1 MLCMRIL
8 KTTILIFK
16 ICLLGNISSADTISW
31 SEVLDRPKF
40 NVIFLR
46 HALAP
51 GYGDP
56 AHFDITSCKTQR
68 NLNQEGRD
76 QAISIGIR
84 LKMEEVW
91 FDKIYS
97 SEWCRCIE
105 TATLMDIG
113 EITMFSGL
121 NSFFQDHYDKKET
134 LRKLMQKLEHLDE
147 KNRILMVTHQ
157 VVISSVT
164 GINVGSG
171 LAVAYSTTDGSAI
184 KISMP

>member
-1 MLCMRIL
+1 MRIL
-8 KTTILIFK
+8 KTIILIFK
-16 ICLLGNISSADTISW
+16 ICLFGNISSADTISW
-31 SEVLDRPKF
+31 SEILDQPKF

-56 AHFDITSCKTQR
+56 SKFDISDCKTQR
-68 NLNQEGRD
+68 NLNEEGRD
-76 QAISIGIR
+76 QARSIGIK
-84 LKMEEVW
+84 LKMKGFLFNE
-91 FDKIYS
+91 IYS
-97 SEWCRCIE
+97 SEWCRCLE
-105 TATLMDIG
+105 TATLMDLG

-121 NSFFQDHYDKKET
+121 NSFFQGHYDKKET
-134 LRKLMQKLEHLDE
+134 LNKLMQKLKNLDK

-171 LAVAYSTTDGSAI
+171 VAVAYSTTDGSAI
-184 KISMP
+184 KISTP

>member
-1 MLCMRIL
+1 MRIL
-8 KTTILIFK
+8 KTTLLIFK
-16 ICLLGNISSADTISW
+16 ICLFGNISTADTISW
-31 SEVLDRPKF
+31 PEVLDQPKF

-56 AHFDITSCKTQR
+56 VEFNINSCETQR
-68 NLNQEGRD
+68 NLNHEGRD
-76 QAISIGIR
+76 QAISIGKR
-84 LKMEEVW
+84 LKIEEVL

-105 TATLMDIG
+105 TATLLDIG
-113 EITMFSGL
+113 EIIMFSGL
-121 NSFFQDHYDKKET
+121 NSFFQDHYNKEET
-134 LRKLMQKLEHLDE
+134 LSKLMQKLEALAD

-171 LAVAYSTTDGSAI
+171 GAVAYSTKDGSAI

>member
-1 MLCMRIL
+1 MRIL
-8 KTTILIFK
+8 KIPLLILK
-16 ICLLGNISSADTISW
+16 ICLFGNISSADTISW
-31 SEVLDRPKF
+31 SEVLDQPKF

-56 AHFDITSCKTQR
+56 SEFDISDCNTQR

-84 LKMEEVW
+84 LKMEEVL

-105 TATLMDIG
+105 TATLMYIG
-113 EITMFSGL
+113 EITRFSGL

-134 LRKLMQKLEHLDE
+134 FRKLMQKLEYLDE

-171 LAVAYSTTDGSAI
+171 VAVAYSTTDGSAI

>member
-1 MLCMRIL
+1 MRIF

-16 ICLLGNISSADTISW
+16 ICLFGNISSADTIYW
-31 SEVLDRPKF
+31 SEVLDQPKF

-56 AHFDITSCKTQR
+56 SEFDISDCKTQR

-76 QAISIGIR
+76 QAISIGTR
-84 LKMEEVW
+84 LKMEGVLFE
-91 FDKIYS
+91 KIYS

-121 NSFFQDHYDKKET
+121 NSYFQDHYDKKET

-171 LAVAYSTTDGSAI
+171 VAVAYSTTDGSAI

>member
-1 MLCMRIL
+1 M
-8 KTTILIFK
+8 
-16 ICLLGNISSADTISW
+16 DQQ
-31 SEVLDRPKF
+31 KF

-56 AHFDITSCKTQR
+56 SEFEINDCKTQR

-84 LKMEEVW
+84 LKMVGVL

-97 SEWCRCIE
+97 SEWCRCLE
-105 TATLMDIG
+105 TATLVDIG

-121 NSFFQDHYDKKET
+121 NSFFQGHYDKKET
-134 LRKLMQKLEHLDE
+134 LNKLMQKLKNLDK

-171 LAVAYSTTDGSAI
+171 VAVAYSTTDGSAI
-184 KISMP
+184 RISTP

>member
-1 MLCMRIL
+1 MRIF
-8 KTTILIFK
+8 KATILIFK
-16 ICLLGNISSADTISW
+16 VCLFGNISSADTISW
-31 SEVLDRPKF
+31 SEILDQPKF

-56 AHFDITSCKTQR
+56 SEFHISDCKTQR
-68 NLNQEGRD
+68 NLNEEGRD
-76 QAISIGIR
+76 QARSIGIK
-84 LKMEEVW
+84 LKMKGFLFNE
-91 FDKIYS
+91 IYS
-97 SEWCRCIE
+97 SEWCRCVD
-105 TATLMDIG
+105 TATLLDLG

-121 NSFFQDHYDKKET
+121 NSFFQDHYDKRET

-171 LAVAYSTTDGSAI
+171 VAVAYSTTDGSAI
-184 KISMP
+184 KISTP

>member
-121 NSFFQDHYDKKET
+121 NSFFQEHYDKKET

-171 LAVAYSTTDGSAI
+171 VAVAYSTTDGSAI

>member
-1 MLCMRIL
+1 MRIF

-16 ICLLGNISSADTISW
+16 ICLFGNISSADTISW
-31 SEVLDRPKF
+31 SEILDQPKF

-56 AHFDITSCKTQR
+56 SEFDISDCKTQR
-68 NLNQEGRD
+68 NLNEEGRD
-76 QAISIGIR
+76 QARSIGLE
-84 LKMEEVW
+84 LKMKGVFFNE
-91 FDKIYS
+91 IYS
-97 SEWCRCIE
+97 SEWCRCLE
-105 TATLMDIG
+105 TAILMDLG
-113 EITMFSGL
+113 EITVFSGL
-121 NSFFQDHYDKKET
+121 NSFFQDHYDRKET
-134 LRKLMQKLEHLDE
+134 LHKLMKKLEDLNK

-171 LAVAYSTTDGSAI
+171 VAVAYSTTDGSAI
-184 KISMP
+184 KISIP

>member
-1 MLCMRIL
+1 MRIL
-8 KTTILIFK
+8 KATILLFK
-16 ICLLGNISSADTISW
+16 ICLFGNISSADTISW
-31 SEVLDRPKF
+31 SEVLDQPNF

-56 AHFDITSCKTQR
+56 SEFDISDCKTQR

-76 QAISIGIR
+76 QAISIGTT
-84 LKMEEVW
+84 LKMEGVL

-121 NSFFQDHYDKKET
+121 NSYFQDHYDRKET
-134 LRKLMQKLEHLDE
+134 LHKLMKKLEDLNK

-171 LAVAYSTTDGSAI
+171 VAVAYSTTDGSAI
-184 KISMP
+184 KISTP

>member
-1 MLCMRIL
+1 MRIL

-16 ICLLGNISSADTISW
+16 ICLFTNISSADTISW

-121 NSFFQDHYDKKET
+121 NSFFQEHYDKKET

-157 VVISSVT
+157 VVISSFT

-171 LAVAYSTTDGSAI
+171 VAVAYSTTDGSAI

>member
-1 MLCMRIL
+1 MRIF
-8 KTTILIFK
+8 KTITLIIK
-16 ICLLGNISSADTISW
+16 ICLFGNISSADTISW
-31 SEVLDRPKF
+31 SEVLDQPKF

-56 AHFDITSCKTQR
+56 SEFDTSDCKTQR

-84 LKMEEVW
+84 LKMVGVL

-105 TATLMDIG
+105 TATLMHIG
-113 EITMFSGL
+113 EITRFSGL

-147 KNRILMVTHQ
+147 KKRILMVTHQ
-157 VVISSVT
+157 VVMTSVT

-171 LAVAYSTTDGSAI
+171 VAVAYSTKDGYAI

>member
-1 MLCMRIL
+1 MRIL
-8 KTTILIFK
+8 KTIILIFK
-16 ICLLGNISSADTISW
+16 ICLFGNISSADTISW
-31 SEVLDRPKF
+31 SEILDQPKF
-40 NVIFLR
+40 NGIFLR

-56 AHFDITSCKTQR
+56 SEFDISECKTQR

-76 QAISIGIR
+76 QARSIGIR
-84 LKMEEVW
+84 LKMEGVL
-91 FDKIYS
+91 FDKLYS

-105 TATLMDIG
+105 TAILMDLG
-113 EITMFSGL
+113 DITIFSGL
-121 NSFFQDHYDKKET
+121 NSFFQDHYDKEEI
-134 LRKLMQKLEHLDE
+134 LHKLMKKLEDLDE

-157 VVISSVT
+157 VVISAVT

-171 LAVAYSTTDGSAI
+171 VAVAYSSKHGSAI

>member
-1 MLCMRIL
+1 MRIL
-8 KTTILIFK
+8 KATILLFQ
-16 ICLLGNISSADTISW
+16 ICLFGNISSADTISW
-31 SEVLDRPKF
+31 SEVLDQPKF

-121 NSFFQDHYDKKET
+121 NSFFQEHYDKKET
-134 LRKLMQKLEHLDE
+134 LRKLMQKLEHLNE

-171 LAVAYSTTDGSAI
+171 VAVAYSTTDGSAI

>member
-1 MLCMRIL
+1 MQIF

-16 ICLLGNISSADTISW
+16 ICLFGNISSADTTSW
-31 SEVLDRPKF
+31 LEVLDQPKF

-56 AHFDITSCKTQR
+56 SEFDISDCKTQR

-76 QAISIGIR
+76 QAMSIGIR
-84 LKMEEVW
+84 LKMEGVL

-97 SEWCRCIE
+97 SEWCRCVD
-105 TATLMDIG
+105 TVTLLDLG
-113 EITMFSGL
+113 EITIFSGL
-121 NSFFQDHYDKKET
+121 NSFFQDHYNKEET
-134 LRKLMQKLEHLDE
+134 LPKLMQKLESLDD

-171 LAVAYSTTDGSAI
+171 GAVAYSTKDGSAI

>member
-1 MLCMRIL
+1 MR
-8 KTTILIFK
+8 IFK
-16 ICLLGNISSADTISW
+16 IPLLILKICLFGNISSADTISW
-31 SEVLDRPKF
+31 SEVLDQPNF

-56 AHFDITSCKTQR
+56 SEFDISDCNTQR

-84 LKMEEVW
+84 LKMEEVL

-105 TATLMDIG
+105 TATLMYIG
-113 EITMFSGL
+113 EITRFSGL

-134 LRKLMQKLEHLDE
+134 LRKLMQKLEYLDE

-171 LAVAYSTTDGSAI
+171 VAVAYSTTDGSAI

>member
-1 MLCMRIL
+1 ME
-8 KTTILIFK
+8 
-16 ICLLGNISSADTISW
+16 G
-31 SEVLDRPKF
+31 
-40 NVIFLR
+40 
-46 HALAP
+46 AL
-51 GYGDP
+51 
-56 AHFDITSCKTQR
+56 
-68 NLNQEGRD
+68 
-76 QAISIGIR
+76 
-84 LKMEEVW
+84 

-121 NSFFQDHYDKKET
+121 NSFFQYHYDRKET
-134 LRKLMQKLEHLDE
+134 LQKLMKKLEDLNK

-171 LAVAYSTTDGSAI
+171 VAVAYSTTDGSAI

>member
-1 MLCMRIL
+1 MRIL
-8 KTTILIFK
+8 KITTLIFK
-16 ICLLGNISSADTISW
+16 IYLFGNISSADTITW
-31 SEVLDRPKF
+31 SEVLDQPKF

-56 AHFDITSCKTQR
+56 SEFDIRDCKTQR

-76 QAISIGIR
+76 QAISIGTT
-84 LKMEEVW
+84 LKMDGVS

-105 TATLMDIG
+105 TTTLMDIG
-113 EITMFSGL
+113 EISMFSGL

-147 KNRILMVTHQ
+147 KKRILMVTHQ

-171 LAVAYSTTDGSAI
+171 VAVAYSTTDGSAI

>member
-1 MLCMRIL
+1 MRIL
-8 KTTILIFK
+8 KIAILIFK
-16 ICLLGNISSADTISW
+16 ICLFGNISSADTISW
-31 SEVLDRPKF
+31 SEVLDQPKF

-56 AHFDITSCKTQR
+56 SEFDINDCKTQR

-84 LKMEEVW
+84 LKMVGFL

-97 SEWCRCIE
+97 SEWCRCVD
-105 TATLMDIG
+105 TATLLDLG

-121 NSFFQDHYDKKET
+121 NSFFQDHYDRKET
-134 LRKLMQKLEHLDE
+134 LLKLMQKLEQMDE

-171 LAVAYSTTDGSAI
+171 VAVAYSTTDGSAI
-184 KISMP
+184 KISTP

>member
-1 MLCMRIL
+1 MRIL
-8 KTTILIFK
+8 KTIILIFK
-16 ICLLGNISSADTISW
+16 ICLFGNISSADTISW
-31 SEVLDRPKF
+31 SEVLDQPNF

-56 AHFDITSCKTQR
+56 SEFHISDCKTQR
-68 NLNQEGRD
+68 NLNEEGRD
-76 QAISIGIR
+76 QARSIGIK
-84 LKMEEVW
+84 LKMKGFLFNE
-91 FDKIYS
+91 IYS
-97 SEWCRCIE
+97 SEWCRCLE
-105 TATLMDIG
+105 TAILMDLG
-113 EITMFSGL
+113 EITVFSGL
-121 NSFFQDHYDKKET
+121 NSFFQDHYNKEET
-134 LRKLMQKLEHLDE
+134 LPKLMQKLEALAD

-171 LAVAYSTTDGSAI
+171 GAVAYSTKDGSAI

>member
-1 MLCMRIL
+1 MRIL
-8 KTTILIFK
+8 KATILLFQ
-16 ICLLGNISSADTISW
+16 ICLFGNISSADTISW
-31 SEVLDRPKF
+31 SEVLDQPKF

-56 AHFDITSCKTQR
+56 SEFDISECKTQR

-84 LKMEEVW
+84 LKMEGVL

-105 TATLMDIG
+105 TATLMDMG
-113 EITMFSGL
+113 EITMSSGL
-121 NSFFQDHYDKKET
+121 NSFFRNTMIKK
-134 LRKLMQKLEHLDE
+134 KLYA
-147 KNRILMVTHQ
+147 N
-157 VVISSVT
+157 
-164 GINVGSG
+164 
-171 LAVAYSTTDGSAI
+171 
-184 KISMP
+184 

>member
-8 KTTILIFK
+8 KTTIVIFK

-31 SEVLDRPKF
+31 SEVLDQPKF

-121 NSFFQDHYDKKET
+121 NSFFQDHYDKRET

-171 LAVAYSTTDGSAI
+171 VAVAFSTTDGSAI

>member
-1 MLCMRIL
+1 MRIL

-16 ICLLGNISSADTISW
+16 ICLFGNISSADTISW
-31 SEVLDRPKF
+31 SEILDQPKF

-56 AHFDITSCKTQR
+56 SEFHISDCKTQR
-68 NLNQEGRD
+68 NLNEEGRD
-76 QAISIGIR
+76 QARSIGIK
-84 LKMEEVW
+84 LKMKGFLFNE
-91 FDKIYS
+91 IYS
-97 SEWCRCIE
+97 SEWCRCVD
-105 TATLMDIG
+105 TATLLDLG

-121 NSFFQDHYDKKET
+121 NSFFQAHYDKKET
-134 LRKLMQKLEHLDE
+134 LLKLMQKLEQMDE

-171 LAVAYSTTDGSAI
+171 VAVAYSTTDGSAI
-184 KISMP
+184 KISTP

>member
-1 MLCMRIL
+1 MRIF
-8 KTTILIFK
+8 KTTVLIFK
-16 ICLLGNISSADTISW
+16 ICLFGNISSADTISW
-31 SEVLDRPKF
+31 SEVLDQPKL

-56 AHFDITSCKTQR
+56 SEFDISECKTQR

-84 LKMEEVW
+84 LKMEGVL

-97 SEWCRCIE
+97 SEWCRCID

-113 EITMFSGL
+113 EINMFSGL
-121 NSFFQDHYDKKET
+121 NSFFQDHYDKNET
-134 LRKLMQKLEHLDE
+134 LRKLMQKLKNLDE

-171 LAVAYSTTDGSAI
+171 VAVAYSTTDGSAI